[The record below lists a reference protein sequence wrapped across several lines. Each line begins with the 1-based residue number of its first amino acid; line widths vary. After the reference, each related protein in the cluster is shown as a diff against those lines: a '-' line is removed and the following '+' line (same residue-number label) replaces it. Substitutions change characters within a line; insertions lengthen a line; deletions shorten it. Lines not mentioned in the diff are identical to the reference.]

1 MRCRFMVRNVDIYVT
16 LELFDDFHFLVS
28 VSSSGR

>member
-16 LELFDDFHFLVS
+16 LELFDDFHFFGV
-28 VSSSGR
+28 RA